1 MLETKGPSS
10 HNAMLGLKV
19 KHSKST
25 NYDDGDDD
33 IEARPVKRLKR
44 SPPDDEESLSLTL
57 GRDDR
62 LDGVAREIADS
73 DADSEAEDLELVAA
87 TEKKTDLE
95 TAYPPIKTDKEAI
108 AEYEATRAA
117 EEGDVQSIEGRLSQ
131 RKWIKGK
138 SSIYVDAFNLALET
152 VLQDESHLFDEAEM
166 AVFAHWRELS
176 YEAQYLYAILPF
188 SKCDTSLN

>member
-19 KHSKST
+19 KHPKST

-57 GRDDR
+57 GRVDR

-73 DADSEAEDLELVAA
+73 DADSEAEDLELAAA

-176 YEAQYLYAILPF
+176 YEAQYLYADSPF
-188 SKCDTSLN
+188 HHV